1 MTDRFSFASAGSA
14 ATNSQQ
20 NLTEQEVETF
30 FKSISEGTSPNAT
43 RNQRRRTVTDVSHFW
58 KSLTAGTLATPMNL
72 GGAGGAAAGGSSS
85 SLTSTP
91 TTSQPATSFRA
102 AKEAQAVLAV
112 TQNEKTNLLNRPRS
126 LALTNTVEIGQ
137 TKLSETEKWKL
148 QAAMRREEQ
157 KASGEKYN
165 QAMLRE
171 TKVCKGPT
179 PNEAFPAGR
188 GRPVEV
194 K

>member
-1 MTDRFSFASAGSA
+1 MALGFRSALVASRES
-14 ATNSQQ
+14 S
-20 NLTEQEVETF
+20 
-30 FKSISEGTSPNAT
+30 NAT

-58 KSLTAGTLATPMNL
+58 KALTAGSLATPMSP
-72 GGAGGAAAGGSSS
+72 AGAAAGGGSSS

-102 AKEAQAVLAV
+102 AKEAQAVLAI